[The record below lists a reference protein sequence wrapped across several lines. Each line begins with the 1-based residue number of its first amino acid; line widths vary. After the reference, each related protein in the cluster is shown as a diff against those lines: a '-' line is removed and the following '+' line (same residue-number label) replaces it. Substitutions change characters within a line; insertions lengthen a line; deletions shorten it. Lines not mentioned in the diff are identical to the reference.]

1 MLYST
6 LIFAKRKEDTHM
18 QVTPKTANE
27 TNREYALRVIRDNII
42 HLQIKPGSLI
52 GEQELAYELGLS
64 RTPVHEALLELS
76 KSKIVDILPQK
87 GCRVSMIDSALIEEA
102 RFLRT
107 TVESALVEM
116 ACTLATEEDFRAL
129 ENNLKLQEFYLANPG
144 PEKIFD
150 LDNEYHMML
159 YRICNKMQCY
169 YMVRLMSL
177 HFDRVRNMSLYSVK
191 ELKIVAD
198 HRMLFEAIKA
208 GDKDAA
214 REALHKHLARFD
226 LDIQEIR
233 DHYPEYFA

>member
-1 MLYST
+1 M
-6 LIFAKRKEDTHM
+6 I
-18 QVTPKTANE
+18 KTAITE
-27 TNREYALRVIRDNII
+27 MFGVQYPII
-42 HLQIKPGSLI
+42 CGAMMWLCKPSLCAAVSNAGGI
-52 GEQELAYELGLS
+52 GNLTAANYE
-64 RTPVHEALLELS
+64 
-76 KSKIVDILPQK
+76 
-87 GCRVSMIDSALIEEA
+87 
-102 RFLRT
+102 
-107 TVESALVEM
+107 
-116 ACTLATEEDFRAL
+116 TEEDFRAL

-144 PEKIFD
+144 PEKIFE